1 MILSKWKN
9 VLSAT
14 FLMFLVYKFYC
25 LGPAIDILY
34 FLQTEI
40 IRSDEIL
47 DGHLTMKEVCRI
59 YGLYSKVNKCHTFR
73 TVCFKSVSVAV
84 HPISTEDRQN
94 MQEAL
99 TSS

>member
-9 VLSAT
+9 VLSVT
-14 FLMFLVYKFYC
+14 FLMFLVY
-25 LGPAIDILY
+25 ILY
-34 FLQTEI
+34 IFFLQTEI

-59 YGLYSKVNKCHTFR
+59 YGLYSKVNKCSTSR
-73 TVCFKSVSVAV
+73 TVCVKPVSVAV
-84 HPISTEDRQN
+84 HSISTEDKNN

-99 TSS
+99 VSS